1 MILPGVS
8 AIKAE
13 SACGAALVPGL
24 CLALCLALCLVFS
37 GSVAAQDAADPDA
50 ADDST
55 VNYPA
60 EFFSQYSPVSVDDM
74 LSRIPGINLV
84 LDANRGGFSNFN
96 SQDRGLGGSAQILI
110 DGKRLAGKVN
120 EAREQLARIAAEEV
134 DYIEIIRGTSSGL
147 DVQNVGQVVNV
158 VLKRAASR
166 SSIAAQAG
174 MRRYRDGN
182 VEPVASVSL
191 TGQRENLN
199 YLFSLSGQSNY
210 RAEESLEVS
219 THGNGALNEIITF
232 DRVAEQNPYRI
243 NSSLTWDIGSADRIA
258 INALY
263 NRNDPPSTLLRS
275 ITDHNRAPPRTSWER
290 ENVPAT
296 ASNWEL
302 GGDYEH
308 IFLDGSRFKLLFI
321 ANDNDIEILRE
332 RWEFDAPGD
341 AERKNLYLHNAS
353 SYQEQI
359 VRTSYTFSFGEG
371 QGLELGVEGARTTQD
386 TSLRLGRPL
395 PGPGD
400 PEVGGLFRIPVPNA
414 VSTVSEDRYETF
426 AVHNW
431 RLNPRMRL
439 ESSLVGEFSEISQ
452 TGDVNNSRD
461 FQFFKPKVDFRFDIN
476 PTLQL
481 QASLEKVV
489 SQLSFADFSANT
501 NQRDEDQDTIAGNPE
516 LEQEQI
522 WQYNLNLD
530 YRLPNDGG
538 VLSSRLFYFDVGNS
552 IGRIELFTPGP
563 GLAATNGN
571 VGDGSILGFNFDAS
585 VRFGF
590 LGLPQALAT
599 FGLLLQDSAI
609 DDPLIGIERKV
620 VPYDRGSFNIGFRHD
635 VSRLG
640 LNYGF
645 NYRDRIGENRPFFDI
660 DNVLYINAQSNLTAF
675 VEKSGVAG
683 LTFRFEAIN
692 LRDHVDRRTRFR
704 YSGYLR
710 DQMLR
715 ETEHFAV
722 TTGLQFALSV
732 RGNF

>member
-1 MILPGVS
+1 MTAIKSDPVRGAVS
-8 AIKAE
+8 ALFFFLL
-13 SACGAALVPGL
+13 SAGSAVGQDDGAD
-24 CLALCLALCLVFS
+24 S
-37 GSVAAQDAADPDA
+37 GEE
-50 ADDST
+50 ST

-60 EFFSQYSPVSVDDM
+60 AYFSQFNPVSVDDM

-84 LDANRGGFSNFN
+84 LDASRGGFSNFN
-96 SQDRGLGGSAQILI
+96 QQDRGLGGSSQILI

-134 DYIEIIRGTSSGL
+134 EYIEIIRGTSSGL

-166 SSIAAQAG
+166 SSVSAQAG
-174 MRRYRDGN
+174 MQRYRDGN

-191 TGQRENLN
+191 TGQRDNLN

-219 THGNGALNEIITF
+219 THGDGALNEIIAFERTA
-232 DRVAEQNPYRI
+232 DQNPYRF
-243 NSSLTWDIGSADRIA
+243 NTSLTWDIGSADRIA

-263 NRNDPPSTLLRS
+263 NRNDPPSSLLRS
-275 ITDHNRAPPRTSWER
+275 ITDYNGPAPATTWER

-296 ASNWEL
+296 QSNWEL

-308 IFLDGSRFKLLFI
+308 IFLDGSRYKLLFI
-321 ANDNDIEILRE
+321 VNDRDNDILRE
-332 RWEFDAPGD
+332 RWEFDSPGEE
-341 AERKNLYLHNAS
+341 ERKNLYLHNAS

-371 QGLELGVEGARTTQD
+371 QGLELGVEGAHTTQD

-395 PGPGD
+395 PGPPD

-426 AVHNW
+426 AIHNW

-452 TGDVNNSRD
+452 TGDVDNSRD
-461 FQFFKPKVDFRFDIN
+461 FRFLKPKVDFRFDIN
-476 PTLQL
+476 PSLQL
-481 QASLEKVV
+481 QASIEKVV

-516 LEQEQI
+516 LEQEQT
-522 WQYNLNLD
+522 WQYNVNVD

-538 VLSSRLFYFDVGNS
+538 VLSSRLFYYDVGNS
-552 IGRIELFTPGP
+552 IGRIELFNPGP
-563 GLAATNGN
+563 QLAATNGN
-571 VGDGSILGFNFDAS
+571 VGDGSVLGFNFDAS

-609 DDPLIGIERKV
+609 DDPLIGFERKV

-635 VSRLG
+635 VSSLG

-645 NYRDRIGENRPFFDI
+645 NYRDRIDGNRTLFDI
-660 DNVLYINAQSNLTAF
+660 DNVLYLNSQSDLTVF
-675 VEKSGVAG
+675 VEKSGIAG
-683 LTFRFEAIN
+683 LTFRLEARN
-692 LRDHVDRRTRFR
+692 LLDHVERRTRFR
-704 YSGYLR
+704 YFGYLR

-715 ETEHFAV
+715 ETENFAV
-722 TTGLQFALSV
+722 TPGLQFAFSV

>member
-1 MILPGVS
+1 MTAIKFDPASGAVS
-8 AIKAE
+8 ALFFFLPIFLLGTG
-13 SACGAALVPGL
+13 SALGQEEGAN
-24 CLALCLALCLVFS
+24 S
-37 GSVAAQDAADPDA
+37 GEE
-50 ADDST
+50 ST

-60 EFFSQYSPVSVDDM
+60 TYFSQFNPVSVDDM

-84 LDANRGGFSNFN
+84 LDASRGGFSSFN
-96 SQDRGLGGSAQILI
+96 QQDRGLGGSSQILI

-134 DYIEIIRGTSSGL
+134 EYIEIIRGTSSGL

-158 VLKRAASR
+158 VLKSAAAR

-174 MRRYRDGN
+174 MQRYRDGN
-182 VEPVASVSL
+182 VEPEATISL

-199 YLFSLSGQSNY
+199 YLVSVSSQSSY

-219 THGNGALNEIITF
+219 THGNGALNEIIAF
-232 DRVAEQNPYRI
+232 DRVADQNAYRF
-243 NSSLTWDIGSADRIA
+243 NSNLTYDLGSADRIA
-258 INALY
+258 LNALY
-263 NRNDPPSTLLRS
+263 NRNNAPNSPFSGATDYKLLRS
-275 ITDHNRAPPRTSWER
+275 ITDYNGVAPMTTWER
-290 ENVPAT
+290 EEAPAT
-296 ASNWEL
+296 QSNWEI
-302 GGDYEH
+302 GGDFEH
-308 IFLDGSRFKLLFI
+308 IFLDGSRYKVLFI
-321 ANDNDIEILRE
+321 VNDRDNETLRE
-332 RWEFDAPGD
+332 RWEFDAPGEE
-341 AERKNLYLHNAS
+341 ERKNLYLHNAS
-353 SYQEQI
+353 SYQEKI
-359 VRTSYTFSFGEG
+359 VRTSYTWSFGEG

-395 PGPGD
+395 NGPAD
-400 PEVGGLFRIPVPNA
+400 PEVGGLVRVPVGNA
-414 VSTVSEDRYETF
+414 VSTVEEDRVEAF

-431 RLNPRMRL
+431 RLNSRMRL
-439 ESSLVGEFSEISQ
+439 ESSLIGEFSEISQ
-452 TGDVNNSRD
+452 SGDVHNSRD
-461 FQFFKPKVDFRFDIN
+461 FQFLKPKVDFRYDIS
-476 PTLQL
+476 PALQL
-481 QASLEKVV
+481 QASIEKVV

-522 WQYNLNLD
+522 WQYSMNLD

-538 VLSSRLFYFDVGNS
+538 VLSSRLFYYDVENS

-563 GLAATNGN
+563 QLAATNGN
-571 VGDGSILGFNFDAS
+571 VGDGGVLGFNFDAS

-609 DDPLIGIERKV
+609 DDPLIGFERKV
-620 VPYDRGSFNIGFRHD
+620 VPYDRGSFRLGFRHD

-645 NYRDRIGENRPFFDI
+645 DYRDRIDGNRTLFDI
-660 DNVLYINAQSNLTAF
+660 DNVLYLNSQSDLTVF
-675 VEKSGVAG
+675 VEKSGIAG
-683 LTFRFEAIN
+683 LTFRLEARN
-692 LRDHVDRRTRFR
+692 LRDHVERRTRFR
-704 YSGYLR
+704 YFGYLR

-715 ETEHFAV
+715 ETENFAV
-722 TTGLQFALSV
+722 TPGLQFAFSV